1 MKELEM
7 LLRQRWIL
15 KADQKEQYYRIRDNI
30 GEVRKFASDK
40 LGCQIIENSLLVKME
55 KVPVKPEEFMGI
67 QEFSSKEEYAF
78 LCILLMF
85 LEDKDAQ
92 EQFIL
97 SQLTEYIVAN
107 TPGEVVDWT
116 MYTHRR
122 RLIKVLRYA
131 VTEGILRITDGNDEA
146 FMDDMAGEVLY
157 ENTGASRYFM
167 RNFTHD
173 IMTYTKPEDFGK
185 SDWLEMDEDRGFA
198 RRHRVYRQLLFE
210 PAMYRVNCSEEDFE
224 YLKYYGGRLR
234 EDLEKN
240 FDCQI
245 HIHKGS
251 AFFLNG
257 EECRMGEIFPGNNVL
272 SDILLLS
279 LAEIQQHIQK
289 EVWTRQTNETYVVSE
304 VEFEKILSEVKQK
317 YRSGFTKNYREM
329 PQGEFVKI
337 VEETMEHWMFIQ
349 KRPLEDQVLILPAC
363 GKLKG
368 RYPQN
373 FTGGQESEQ

>member
-15 KADQKEQYYRIRDNI
+15 KADRKEQYYRIRDNI

-173 IMTYTKPEDFGK
+173 IMNYTKPEDFGK
-185 SDWLEMDEDRGFA
+185 SDWLEMDEDRD
-198 RRHRVYRQLLFE
+198 L
-210 PAMYRVNCSEEDFE
+210 PEDIE
-224 YLKYYGGRLR
+224 
-234 EDLEKN
+234 
-240 FDCQI
+240 
-245 HIHKGS
+245 
-251 AFFLNG
+251 
-257 EECRMGEIFPGNNVL
+257 
-272 SDILLLS
+272 
-279 LAEIQQHIQK
+279 
-289 EVWTRQTNETYVVSE
+289 
-304 VEFEKILSEVKQK
+304 
-317 YRSGFTKNYREM
+317 
-329 PQGEFVKI
+329 
-337 VEETMEHWMFIQ
+337 
-349 KRPLEDQVLILPAC
+349 
-363 GKLKG
+363 
-368 RYPQN
+368 
-373 FTGGQESEQ
+373 FTGNCCLNRRCIV

>member
-337 VEETMEHWMFIQ
+337 VEETMERWMFIQ
-349 KRPLEDQVLILPAC
+349 KRPLEHQVLYITGMWQIK
-363 GKLKG
+363 GKVSAEFY
-368 RYPQN
+368 RR
-373 FTGGQESEQ
+373 TRE

>member
-7 LLRQRWIL
+7 LLKQRWIL
-15 KADQKEQYYRIRDNI
+15 KSDQKEQYYRIRDGI

-55 KVPVKPEEFMGI
+55 KVPVKPEAFMGI

-131 VTEGILRITDGNDEA
+131 VTEGILRITDGSEEA

-173 IMTYTKPEDFGK
+173 IMAYTKPEDFGE
-185 SDWLEMDEDRGFA
+185 SDWFEMDEDRGFA

-210 PAMYRVNCSEEDFE
+210 PAMYRANCSEEDFE

-245 HIHKGS
+245 HIHNGS

-257 EECRMGEIFPGNNVL
+257 EDCRMGETFPGNNVL
-272 SDILLLS
+272 SDILLLC

-289 EVWTRQTNETYVVSE
+289 GVWKRQTNEIYVVSE
-304 VEFEKILSEVKQK
+304 VEFQKILSEVKQK

-337 VEETMEHWMFIQ
+337 VEETMERWMFIQ
-349 KRPLEDQVLILPAC
+349 KRPLEHQVFILPAC

-368 RYPQN
+368 SYPQN
-373 FTGGQESEQ
+373 FTGGKEDEQ

>member
-1 MKELEM
+1 M
-7 LLRQRWIL
+7 
-15 KADQKEQYYRIRDNI
+15 
-30 GEVRKFASDK
+30 
-40 LGCQIIENSLLVKME
+40 
-55 KVPVKPEEFMGI
+55 
-67 QEFSSKEEYAF
+67 
-78 LCILLMF
+78 
-85 LEDKDAQ
+85 
-92 EQFIL
+92 
-97 SQLTEYIVAN
+97 AN

-116 MYTHRR
+116 MYTRRR

-131 VTEGILRITDGNDEA
+131 VTEGILCITDGSEEA

-173 IMTYTKPEDFGK
+173 IMTYTKPEDFGE

-210 PAMYRVNCSEEDFE
+210 PAMYRANCSEEDFE

-257 EECRMGEIFPGNNVL
+257 EDCRMGETFPGNNVL
-272 SDILLLS
+272 SDILLLC
-279 LAEIQQHIQK
+279 LAEIQKHIQTG
-289 EVWTRQTNETYVVSE
+289 VWKRQTNEIYVVSE

-337 VEETMEHWMFIQ
+337 VEEMMERWMFIQ
-349 KRPLEDQVLILPAC
+349 KRPLEHQVLILPAC

-368 RYPQN
+368 SYPQN
-373 FTGGQESEQ
+373 FTGGKEDEK

>member
-7 LLRQRWIL
+7 LLKQRWIL
-15 KADQKEQYYRIRDNI
+15 KSDQKEQYYRIRDGI

-131 VTEGILRITDGNDEA
+131 VTEGILCITDGSEEA

-173 IMTYTKPEDFGK
+173 IMTYTKPEDFGE
-185 SDWLEMDEDRGFA
+185 SDWLEMNEDRGFA

-210 PAMYRVNCSEEDFE
+210 PAMYRANCSEEDFE

-257 EECRMGEIFPGNNVL
+257 EDCRMGETFPGNNVL
-272 SDILLLS
+272 SDILLLC
-279 LAEIQQHIQK
+279 LAEIQQHIQTG
-289 EVWTRQTNETYVVSE
+289 VWKRQTNEIYVVSE

-337 VEETMEHWMFIQ
+337 VEEMMERWMFIQ
-349 KRPLEDQVLILPAC
+349 KRPLEHQVLILPAC

-368 RYPQN
+368 SYPQN
-373 FTGGQESEQ
+373 FTGGKEDEK

>member
-7 LLRQRWIL
+7 LLKQRWIL
-15 KADQKEQYYRIRDNI
+15 KSDQKEQYYRIRDGI

-131 VTEGILRITDGNDEA
+131 VTEGILCITDGSEEA

-173 IMTYTKPEDFGK
+173 IMTYTKPEDFGE
-185 SDWLEMDEDRGFA
+185 SD
-198 RRHRVYRQLLFE
+198 
-210 PAMYRVNCSEEDFE
+210 
-224 YLKYYGGRLR
+224 
-234 EDLEKN
+234 

-257 EECRMGEIFPGNNVL
+257 EDCRMGETFPGNNVL
-272 SDILLLS
+272 SDILLLC
-279 LAEIQQHIQK
+279 LAEIQQHIQTG
-289 EVWTRQTNETYVVSE
+289 VWKRQTNEIYVVSE

-337 VEETMEHWMFIQ
+337 VEEMMERWMFIQ
-349 KRPLEDQVLILPAC
+349 KRPLEHQVLILPAC

-368 RYPQN
+368 SYPQN
-373 FTGGQESEQ
+373 FTGGKEDEK

>member
-7 LLRQRWIL
+7 LLKQRWIL
-15 KADQKEQYYRIRDNI
+15 KSDQKEQYYRIRDGI
-30 GEVRKFASDK
+30 VEVRKFASDK

-131 VTEGILRITDGNDEA
+131 VTEGILCITDGSEEA

-173 IMTYTKPEDFGK
+173 IMTYTKPEDFGE
-185 SDWLEMDEDRGFA
+185 SDWFEMDEDRGFA

-210 PAMYRVNCSEEDFE
+210 PAMYRANCSEEDFE

-257 EECRMGEIFPGNNVL
+257 EDCRMGETFPGNNVL
-272 SDILLLS
+272 SDILLLC
-279 LAEIQQHIQK
+279 LAEIQKHIQTG
-289 EVWTRQTNETYVVSE
+289 VWKRQTNEIYVVSE

-337 VEETMEHWMFIQ
+337 VEEMMERWMFIQ
-349 KRPLEDQVLILPAC
+349 KRPLEHQVLILPAC

-368 RYPQN
+368 SYPQN
-373 FTGGQESEQ
+373 FTGGKKDEK

>member
-7 LLRQRWIL
+7 LLKQRWIL
-15 KADQKEQYYRIRDNI
+15 KSEQKEQYYRIRDGI
-30 GEVRKFASDK
+30 GEVRKFVSDK

-55 KVPVKPEEFMGI
+55 KVPVRPEEFMGI

-97 SQLTEYIVAN
+97 SQLTEYIAAN

-131 VTEGILRITDGNDEA
+131 VTEGILRITDGSEEA

-173 IMTYTKPEDFGK
+173 IMTYTKPEDFGE
-185 SDWLEMDEDRGFA
+185 SDWFEMDEDRGFA

-210 PAMYRVNCSEEDFE
+210 PAMYRANCSEEDFE

-240 FDCQI
+240 FDCQV

-257 EECRMGEIFPGNNVL
+257 EECRMGETFPGNNVL
-272 SDILLLS
+272 SDILLLC

-289 EVWTRQTNETYVVSE
+289 EIWKPQTNETYILSE
-304 VEFEKILSEVKQK
+304 VEFEKLLSEVRQK
-317 YRSGFTKNYREM
+317 YRNGFTKNYREM

-337 VEETMEHWMFIQ
+337 VEEMMERWMFIQ
-349 KRPLEDQVLILPAC
+349 KRPLEHQVLILPAC

-368 RYPQN
+368 SYPQN
-373 FTGGQESEQ
+373 FTGGQENEQ

>member
-1 MKELEM
+1 
-7 LLRQRWIL
+7 
-15 KADQKEQYYRIRDNI
+15 
-30 GEVRKFASDK
+30 
-40 LGCQIIENSLLVKME
+40 
-55 KVPVKPEEFMGI
+55 
-67 QEFSSKEEYAF
+67 
-78 LCILLMF
+78 
-85 LEDKDAQ
+85 
-92 EQFIL
+92 
-97 SQLTEYIVAN
+97 
-107 TPGEVVDWT
+107 
-116 MYTHRR
+116 
-122 RLIKVLRYA
+122 
-131 VTEGILRITDGNDEA
+131 
-146 FMDDMAGEVLY
+146 
-157 ENTGASRYFM
+157 
-167 RNFTHD
+167 
-173 IMTYTKPEDFGK
+173 
-185 SDWLEMDEDRGFA
+185 MDEDRGFA

-337 VEETMEHWMFIQ
+337 VEETMERWMFIQ
-349 KRPLEDQVLILPAC
+349 KRPLEHQVLILPAC

>member
-198 RRHRVYRQLLFE
+198 
-210 PAMYRVNCSEEDFE
+210 
-224 YLKYYGGRLR
+224 
-234 EDLEKN
+234 
-240 FDCQI
+240 
-245 HIHKGS
+245 
-251 AFFLNG
+251 FFLNG

-337 VEETMEHWMFIQ
+337 VEETMERWMFIQ
-349 KRPLEDQVLILPAC
+349 KRPLEHQVLILPAC

>member
-15 KADQKEQYYRIRDNI
+15 KSEQKEQYYRIRDGI
-30 GEVRKFASDK
+30 GEIRKFASDK

-55 KVPVKPEEFMGI
+55 KIPVKAEQFMGI
-67 QEFSSKEEYAF
+67 QAFSSKEEYAF

-107 TPGEVVDWT
+107 TPGDTVDWT
-116 MYTHRR
+116 LYTHRR

-131 VTEGILRITDGNDEA
+131 VSEGILRVTDGSDEA
-146 FMDDMAGEVLY
+146 FMEDMAGEVLY

-173 IMTYTKPEDFGK
+173 IMAYTKPEDFGE
-185 SDWLEMDEDRGFA
+185 SDWVEMDEDRGFA
-198 RRHRVYRQLLFE
+198 RRHRVYKQLLFE
-210 PAMYRVNCSEEDFE
+210 PAMYRSNCTEEDFD
-224 YLKYYGGRLR
+224 YLKYYGGRLS
-234 EDLEKN
+234 EELEKN
-240 FDCQI
+240 FDCQVQI
-245 HIHKGS
+245 YKGS
-251 AFFLNG
+251 AFFIEGDN
-257 EECRMGEIFPGNNVL
+257 CRMGETFPGNNVL

-279 LAEIQQHIQK
+279 FDEIQRHIK
-289 EVWTRQTNETYVVSE
+289 NGEWEKRANETYVVSE
-304 VEFEKILSEVKQK
+304 VEFEHVLGEVKQK
-317 YRSGFTKNYREM
+317 YSAGFTKNYREM

-337 VEETMEHWMFIQ
+337 VEEMMERWMFIQ
-349 KRPLEDQVLILPAC
+349 KKPQEHQVYILPAC

-368 RYPQN
+368 YYPEN
-373 FTGGQESEQ
+373 FTGGQKDE

>member
-7 LLRQRWIL
+7 LLKQRWIL
-15 KADQKEQYYRIRDNI
+15 KSDQKEQYYRIRDGI

-131 VTEGILRITDGNDEA
+131 VTEGILCITDGSEEA

-173 IMTYTKPEDFGK
+173 IMTYTKPEDFGE

-210 PAMYRVNCSEEDFE
+210 PAMYRANCSEEDFE

-257 EECRMGEIFPGNNVL
+257 EDCRMGETFPGNNVL
-272 SDILLLS
+272 SDILLLC
-279 LAEIQQHIQK
+279 LAEIQQHIQTG
-289 EVWTRQTNETYVVSE
+289 VWKRQTNEIYVVSE

-337 VEETMEHWMFIQ
+337 VEEMMERWMFIQ
-349 KRPLEDQVLILPAC
+349 KRPLEHQVLILPAC

-368 RYPQN
+368 SYPQN
-373 FTGGQESEQ
+373 FTGGKEDEK

>member
-7 LLRQRWIL
+7 LLKQRWIL
-15 KADQKEQYYRIRDNI
+15 KSDQKEQYYRIRDGI

-131 VTEGILRITDGNDEA
+131 VTEGILRITDGSEEA

-173 IMTYTKPEDFGK
+173 IMTYTKPEDFGE
-185 SDWLEMDEDRGFA
+185 SDWVEMDEDRGFA

-210 PAMYRVNCSEEDFE
+210 PAMYRANCSEEDFE

-257 EECRMGEIFPGNNVL
+257 EDCRMGETFPGNNVL
-272 SDILLLS
+272 SDILLLC
-279 LAEIQQHIQK
+279 LAEIQQYIQK
-289 EVWTRQTNETYVVSE
+289 GVWKRQTNEIYVVSE
-304 VEFEKILSEVKQK
+304 VEFQKILSEVKQK

-337 VEETMEHWMFIQ
+337 VEEMMERWMFIQ
-349 KRPLEDQVLILPAC
+349 KRPLEHQVLILPAC

-368 RYPQN
+368 SYPQN
-373 FTGGQESEQ
+373 FTGGKEDEQ

>member
-337 VEETMEHWMFIQ
+337 VEETMERWMFIQ
-349 KRPLEDQVLILPAC
+349 KRPLEHQVLILPAC

-368 RYPQN
+368 RYLQN

>member
-7 LLRQRWIL
+7 LLKQRWIL
-15 KADQKEQYYRIRDNI
+15 KSDQKEQYYRIRDGI

-55 KVPVKPEEFMGI
+55 KVPVKPEAFMGI

-131 VTEGILRITDGNDEA
+131 VTEGILRITDGSEEA

-173 IMTYTKPEDFGK
+173 IMTYTKPEDFGE
-185 SDWLEMDEDRGFA
+185 SDWFEMDEDRGFA

-210 PAMYRVNCSEEDFE
+210 PAMYRANCSEEDFE

-257 EECRMGEIFPGNNVL
+257 EDCRMGETFPGNNVL
-272 SDILLLS
+272 SDILLLC
-279 LAEIQQHIQK
+279 LAEIQQYIQK
-289 EVWTRQTNETYVVSE
+289 GVWKRQTNESYVVSE
-304 VEFEKILSEVKQK
+304 VEFQKILSEVKQK

-337 VEETMEHWMFIQ
+337 VEEMMERWMFIQ
-349 KRPLEDQVLILPAC
+349 KRPLEHQVLILPAC

-368 RYPQN
+368 SYPQN
-373 FTGGQESEQ
+373 FTGGKEDEQ

>member
-7 LLRQRWIL
+7 LLKQRWIL
-15 KADQKEQYYRIRDNI
+15 KSDQKEQYYRIRDGI

-122 RLIKVLRYA
+122 RLIRVLRYA
-131 VTEGILRITDGNDEA
+131 VTEGILCITDGSEEA

-173 IMTYTKPEDFGK
+173 IMTYTKPEDFGE

-210 PAMYRVNCSEEDFE
+210 PAMYCVNCSEEDFE

-257 EECRMGEIFPGNNVL
+257 EDCRMGETFPGNNVL
-272 SDILLLS
+272 SDILLLC
-279 LAEIQQHIQK
+279 LAEIQKHIQTG
-289 EVWTRQTNETYVVSE
+289 VWKRQTNEIYVVSE

-337 VEETMEHWMFIQ
+337 VEEMMERWMFIQ
-349 KRPLEDQVLILPAC
+349 KRPLEHQVLILPAC

-368 RYPQN
+368 SYPQN
-373 FTGGQESEQ
+373 FTGGKEDEK

>member
-7 LLRQRWIL
+7 LLKQRWIL
-15 KADQKEQYYRIRDNI
+15 KSDQKEQYYRIRDGI

-131 VTEGILRITDGNDEA
+131 VTEGILCITDGSEEA

-173 IMTYTKPEDFGK
+173 IMTYTKPEDFGE

-210 PAMYRVNCSEEDFE
+210 PAMYRANCSEEDFE

-257 EECRMGEIFPGNNVL
+257 EDCRMGETFPGNNVL
-272 SDILLLS
+272 SDILLLC
-279 LAEIQQHIQK
+279 LAEIQKHIQTG
-289 EVWTRQTNETYVVSE
+289 VWKRQTNEIYVVSE

-337 VEETMEHWMFIQ
+337 VEEMMERWMFIQ
-349 KRPLEDQVLILPAC
+349 KRQLEHQVLILPAC

-368 RYPQN
+368 SYPQN
-373 FTGGQESEQ
+373 FTGGKEDEK

>member
-7 LLRQRWIL
+7 LLKQRWIL
-15 KADQKEQYYRIRDNI
+15 KSDQKEQYYRIRDGI

-131 VTEGILRITDGNDEA
+131 VTEGILCITDGSEEA

-173 IMTYTKPEDFGK
+173 IMTYTKPEDFGE
-185 SDWLEMDEDRGFA
+185 SDWFEMDEDRGFA

-210 PAMYRVNCSEEDFE
+210 PAMYRANCSEEDFE

-257 EECRMGEIFPGNNVL
+257 EDCRMGETFPGNNVL
-272 SDILLLS
+272 SDILLLC
-279 LAEIQQHIQK
+279 LAEIQKHIQTG
-289 EVWTRQTNETYVVSE
+289 VWKRQTNEIYVVSE

-337 VEETMEHWMFIQ
+337 VEEMMERWMFIQ
-349 KRPLEDQVLILPAC
+349 KRPLEHQVLILPAC

-368 RYPQN
+368 SYPQN
-373 FTGGQESEQ
+373 FTGGKKDEK

>member
-7 LLRQRWIL
+7 LLKQRWIL
-15 KADQKEQYYRIRDNI
+15 KSDQKEQYYRIRDGI

-131 VTEGILRITDGNDEA
+131 VTEGILCITDGSEEA
-146 FMDDMAGEVLY
+146 FMDDMTGEVLY

-173 IMTYTKPEDFGK
+173 IMTYTKPEDFGE

-210 PAMYRVNCSEEDFE
+210 PAMYRANCSEEDFE

-234 EDLEKN
+234 EDLERN

-257 EECRMGEIFPGNNVL
+257 EDCRMGETFPGNNVL
-272 SDILLLS
+272 SDILLLC
-279 LAEIQQHIQK
+279 LAEIQQHIQTG
-289 EVWTRQTNETYVVSE
+289 VWKRQTNEIYVVSE

-337 VEETMEHWMFIQ
+337 VEEMMERWMFIQ
-349 KRPLEDQVLILPAC
+349 KRPLEHQVLILPAC

-368 RYPQN
+368 SYPQN
-373 FTGGQESEQ
+373 FTGGKEDEK

>member
-185 SDWLEMDEDRGFA
+185 SDWLEMDEDRGFV

-337 VEETMEHWMFIQ
+337 VEETMERWMFIQ
-349 KRPLEDQVLILPAC
+349 KRPLEHQVLILPAC

>member
-7 LLRQRWIL
+7 LLKQRWIL
-15 KADQKEQYYRIRDNI
+15 KSDQKEQYYRIRDGI

-131 VTEGILRITDGNDEA
+131 VTEGILCITDGSEEA

-173 IMTYTKPEDFGK
+173 IMTYTKPEDFGE

-210 PAMYRVNCSEEDFE
+210 PAMYRANCSEEDFE

-257 EECRMGEIFPGNNVL
+257 EDCRMGETFPGNNVL
-272 SDILLLS
+272 SDILLLC
-279 LAEIQQHIQK
+279 LAEIQKHIQTG
-289 EVWTRQTNETYVVSE
+289 VWKRQTNEIYVVSE

-337 VEETMEHWMFIQ
+337 VEEMMERWMFIQ
-349 KRPLEDQVLILPAC
+349 KRPLEHQVLILPAC

-368 RYPQN
+368 SYPQN
-373 FTGGQESEQ
+373 FTGGKEDEK

>member
-85 LEDKDAQ
+85 LEDKDAK

-337 VEETMEHWMFIQ
+337 VEETMERWMFIQ
-349 KRPLEDQVLILPAC
+349 KRPLEHQVLILPAC

>member
-7 LLRQRWIL
+7 LLKQRWIL
-15 KADQKEQYYRIRDNI
+15 KSDQKEQYYRIRDGI

-55 KVPVKPEEFMGI
+55 KVPVKSEEFMGI

-131 VTEGILRITDGNDEA
+131 VTEGILCITDGSEEA

-173 IMTYTKPEDFGK
+173 IMTYTKPEDFGE
-185 SDWLEMDEDRGFA
+185 SDWFEMDEDRGFA

-210 PAMYRVNCSEEDFE
+210 PAMYRANCSEEDFE

-257 EECRMGEIFPGNNVL
+257 EDCRMGETFPGNNVL
-272 SDILLLS
+272 SDILLLC
-279 LAEIQQHIQK
+279 LAEIQKHIQTG
-289 EVWTRQTNETYVVSE
+289 VWKRQTNEIYVVSE

-337 VEETMEHWMFIQ
+337 VEEMMERWMFIQ
-349 KRPLEDQVLILPAC
+349 KRPLEHQVLILPAC

-368 RYPQN
+368 SYPQN
-373 FTGGQESEQ
+373 FTGGTEDEK

>member
-7 LLRQRWIL
+7 LLKQRWIL
-15 KADQKEQYYRIRDNI
+15 KSDQKEQYYRIRDGI

-55 KVPVKPEEFMGI
+55 KVPVKSEEFMGI

-131 VTEGILRITDGNDEA
+131 VTEGILCITDGSEEA

-173 IMTYTKPEDFGK
+173 IMTYTKPEDFGE
-185 SDWLEMDEDRGFA
+185 SDWFEMDEDRGFA

-210 PAMYRVNCSEEDFE
+210 PAMYRANCSEEDFE

-257 EECRMGEIFPGNNVL
+257 EDCRMGETFPGNNVL
-272 SDILLLS
+272 SDILLLC
-279 LAEIQQHIQK
+279 LAEIQKHIQTG
-289 EVWTRQTNETYVVSE
+289 VWKRQTNEIYVVSE

-337 VEETMEHWMFIQ
+337 VEEMMERWMFIQ
-349 KRPLEDQVLILPAC
+349 KRPLEHQVLILPAC

-368 RYPQN
+368 SYPQN
-373 FTGGQESEQ
+373 FTGGKEDEK

>member
-7 LLRQRWIL
+7 LLKQRWIL
-15 KADQKEQYYRIRDNI
+15 KSDQKEQYYRIRDGI

-116 MYTHRR
+116 MYTRRR

-131 VTEGILRITDGNDEA
+131 VTEGILCITDGSEEA

-173 IMTYTKPEDFGK
+173 IMTYTKPEDFGE

-210 PAMYRVNCSEEDFE
+210 PAMYRANCSEEDFE

-257 EECRMGEIFPGNNVL
+257 EDCRMGETFPGNNVL
-272 SDILLLS
+272 SDILLLC
-279 LAEIQQHIQK
+279 LAEIQKHIQTG
-289 EVWTRQTNETYVVSE
+289 VWKRQTNEIYVVSE

-337 VEETMEHWMFIQ
+337 VEEMMERWMFIQ
-349 KRPLEDQVLILPAC
+349 KRPLEHQVLILPAC

-368 RYPQN
+368 SYPQN
-373 FTGGQESEQ
+373 FTGGKEDEK

>member
-7 LLRQRWIL
+7 LLKQRWIL
-15 KADQKEQYYRIRDNI
+15 KSDQKEQYYRIRDGI

-122 RLIKVLRYA
+122 RLIRVLRYA
-131 VTEGILRITDGNDEA
+131 VTEGILCITDGSEEA

-173 IMTYTKPEDFGK
+173 IMTYTKPEDFGE

-210 PAMYRVNCSEEDFE
+210 PAMYRANCSEEDFE

-257 EECRMGEIFPGNNVL
+257 EDCRMGETFPGNNVL
-272 SDILLLS
+272 SDILLLC
-279 LAEIQQHIQK
+279 LAEIQQHIQTG
-289 EVWTRQTNETYVVSE
+289 VWKRQTNEIYVVSE

-337 VEETMEHWMFIQ
+337 VEEMMERWMFIQ
-349 KRPLEDQVLILPAC
+349 KRPLEHQVLILPAC

-368 RYPQN
+368 SYPQN
-373 FTGGQESEQ
+373 FTGGKEDEK

>member
-7 LLRQRWIL
+7 LLKQRWIL
-15 KADQKEQYYRIRDNI
+15 KSDQKEQYYRIRDGI

-55 KVPVKPEEFMGI
+55 KVPVKPEAFMGI

-131 VTEGILRITDGNDEA
+131 VTEGILRITDGSEEA

-173 IMTYTKPEDFGK
+173 IMAYTKPEDFGE
-185 SDWLEMDEDRGFA
+185 SDWFEMDEDRGFA

-210 PAMYRVNCSEEDFE
+210 PAMYRANCSEEDFE

-240 FDCQI
+240 FDCQV

-257 EECRMGEIFPGNNVL
+257 EDCRMGETFPGNNVL
-272 SDILLLS
+272 SDILLLC
-279 LAEIQQHIQK
+279 LAEIQQHIK
-289 EVWTRQTNETYVVSE
+289 KGVWKRQTNEIYVVSE
-304 VEFEKILSEVKQK
+304 VEFQKILSEVKQK

-337 VEETMEHWMFIQ
+337 VEEMMERWMFIQ
-349 KRPLEDQVLILPAC
+349 KRPLEHQVFILPAC

-368 RYPQN
+368 SYPQN
-373 FTGGQESEQ
+373 FTGGKEDEQ